1 MGIISPCFGDRKVEG
16 QIQIALSGRVNWMSK
31 ACFCSKSYTLQY
43 RTPAPFVGSENKREH
58 VNIRSWGNVMQLFIL
73 IPVTGSLSD
82 SSGMMSCRSVVT
94 GGKRCLRLSL
104 NNMLARDDIFR
115 YVLLDKQRDTT

>member
-1 MGIISPCFGDRKVEG
+1 
-16 QIQIALSGRVNWMSK
+16 
-31 ACFCSKSYTLQY
+31 
-43 RTPAPFVGSENKREH
+43 
-58 VNIRSWGNVMQLFIL
+58 MQVFIL

-94 GGKRCLRLSL
+94 GGKRRLCFSL

-115 YVLLDKQRDTT
+115 YVLLDRQRDTT